1 MTQSKFKIGDKV
13 KVTSPGHIY
22 TSYSDMAIIMGFTNW
37 DREENELLRGNVG
50 TVINIQKHPTLE
62 NVLIGIRIDDGKEY
76 IIDEN
81 GLELVVET
89 KSSDVIQ
96 ISRQLLNDYYN
107 ASTYGQKRYINDN
120 FKIDG
125 TTTVGAIIRLEAIAC
140 NDWKHTIRKNHPEC
154 FPKTEFD
161 FSEYNKKYGSII
173 FTTGQSKLLGFE
185 YSPIQIINHSKY
197 HNKGFYLSGEVEWKL
212 IKEGSVQVLVP
223 IK

>member
-13 KVTSPGHIY
+13 KVTKLGHIY
-22 TSYSDMAIIMGFTNW
+22 TSYSDMAIIMGFNIWDW
-37 DREENELLRGNVG
+37 DRGGELLYGDTG

-62 NVLIGIRIDDGKEY
+62 NVLIGIRTKNGKEY

-107 ASTYGQKRYINDN
+107 ASTSGQKQYMNDN

-125 TTTVGAIIRLEAIAC
+125 TTTVGAIIRLEELAC
-140 NDWKHTIRKNHPEC
+140 DDWKRIIRKNHPEC
-154 FPKTEFD
+154 FPKRFPKPEFD

-173 FTTGQSKLLGFE
+173 FTT
-185 YSPIQIINHSKY
+185 
-197 HNKGFYLSGEVEWKL
+197 
-212 IKEGSVQVLVP
+212 
-223 IK
+223 